1 MGYKAITVKTIAV
14 YLRISQ
20 ATVSKALKNDPKIK
34 PSTRESVQKAAEKL
48 GYDSEWRKK
57 AKARQ
62 ETSAL
67 AGNSPVPHLKKITIR
82 DIGARLGLSGATI
95 SRAFN
100 EPDKVDPKT
109 VEKVLRMASSLSY
122 ITNYD
127 AKNLRLKLSSN
138 DISGKDKVTIY
149 TIAEKV
155 GFSPATVSRAFNP
168 NSPISLATRS
178 IILEAAK
185 MMGFVMNEE
194 ASRLR
199 RNESRTEG
207 RRASC

>member
-1 MGYKAITVKTIAV
+1 MGYKAITVNTIAV
-14 YLRISQ
+14 YLGISR
-20 ATVSKALKNDPKIK
+20 ATVSKALKNDSKVK
-34 PSTRESVQKAAEKL
+34 SSTRESVQKAAEKL
-48 GYDSEWRKK
+48 GYDLEWSKK

-62 ETSAL
+62 ETSAVV
-67 AGNSPVPHLKKITIR
+67 GNSSVPYLKKITIR
-82 DIGARLGLSGATI
+82 DIGARLGLSDATI

-100 EPDKVDPKT
+100 EPGKVNPKT
-109 VEKVLRMASSLSY
+109 VEKVLKMASSLGY
-122 ITNYD
+122 VTNYD

-138 DISGKDKVTIY
+138 DTSGKNLVTIY

-178 IILEAAK
+178 IILKAAK
-185 MMGFVMNEE
+185 TMGFVINEE

-207 RRASC
+207 RKASC